1 MFRNITHIKGGIVE
15 PKLPDDGM
23 TKFENSPFSVLV
35 KEDGDLAVLRRD
47 YDSVPAR
54 ERRMAAD
61 WEYHSEMAGE
71 IFNDALAL
79 AGQKGLGKSFW
90 PSGVVA
96 LAIDPLYDPAILTV
110 GSIEYQLGRVEE
122 AMKLFM
128 TVTTLPKNEEDIVII
143 IDEAGDFLIDQDD
156 YENAL
161 ALYSAAEKTYPHET
175 VYLNGSGYCLGK
187 LGLHEGS
194 VKKHR
199 RADAL
204 EPNNYKHLNDLGYS
218 LLEAGKLDEAEEILQ
233 KSVSLAPPDYE
244 FSRNNLSELRK
255 KRSRQM
261 VTS

>member
-61 WEYHSEMAGE
+61 WEYHPEMAGE

-96 LAIDPLYDPAILTV
+96 LAIDPLYNPAILTV

-128 TVTTLPKNEEDIVII
+128 TLTTLPKNEEDIVII

-161 ALYSAAEKTYPHET
+161 ALYSAAEKT
-175 VYLNGSGYCLGK
+175 
-187 LGLHEGS
+187 
-194 VKKHR
+194 
-199 RADAL
+199 
-204 EPNNYKHLNDLGYS
+204 
-218 LLEAGKLDEAEEILQ
+218 
-233 KSVSLAPPDYE
+233 
-244 FSRNNLSELRK
+244 
-255 KRSRQM
+255 
-261 VTS
+261 